1 MILIEET
8 QVPQSALPVAEFRE
22 QLRLGS
28 GFADDSVQDG
38 VLERFL
44 RAAMA
49 AIEARTG
56 KILIARGF
64 AWTVNAWRGNT
75 MQPLPVAPVSAITA
89 LVLID
94 RDGEEQTV
102 DASRYRLVPDAQRPA
117 IEAKGGALPRIPTS
131 GSARVNFTAGFGS
144 NWSDLPMELAQ
155 AVFLLAAHYYE
166 YRHETAYSGSGM
178 PYGVSALIERHRTLR
193 LLSRGDR

>member
-22 QLRLGS
+22 HLRLGS

-44 RAAMA
+44 RASMA

-56 KILIARGF
+56 KILIARDF
-64 AWTVNAWRGNT
+64 AWTVSSWRGVAS
-75 MQPLPVAPVSAITA
+75 QPLPVAPVTAISA

-94 RDGEEQTV
+94 RDGMERTV
-102 DASRYRLVPDAQRPA
+102 DQTRYRLVQDSQQPT
-117 IEAKGGALPRIPTS
+117 IEARGSSLPQIPSS
-131 GSARVNFTAGFGS
+131 GSARVEFTAGYGPA
-144 NWSDLPMELAQ
+144 WTDLPMELSQ

-178 PYGVSALIERHRTLR
+178 PYGVSALIERHRSLR
-193 LLSRGDR
+193 LSSRGNR